1 MQIWKVLLKSFVGR
15 NAGGDIAELMLDFI
29 EWLTT
34 QDFGRRCI
42 LSVRDILSW
51 VNFLNIVCERDED
64 GFMTMGAMEDE
75 EEAEWDLRLDTVTA
89 FIHAACLVYIDG
101 IGSGKLSLFL
111 RICLWREL
119 LNTCDLRL
127 PFLSG
132 TTVSCADN
140 ALLAR
145 RLCLGFLQQWLSKM
159 TNLDQEM
166 LDALRVYDSNV
177 PREPQWGEDFF
188 GIDPFYIALGVNLNS
203 FLTDL
208 LDAVFTFFLFDFC

>member
-1 MQIWKVLLKSFVGR
+1 MQMWKVLLKLFVGL

-75 EEAEWDLRLDTVTA
+75 DEAEWDLRLDTVTA

-101 IGSGKLSLFL
+101 IGSGKLSFFFFFIIFVSEGNCWTHGIWDYLFL
-111 RICLWREL
+111 QEQRCPVQTALWWHADCAWASC
-119 LNTCDLRL
+119 N
-127 PFLSG
+127 SG
-132 TTVSCADN
+132 W
-140 ALLAR
+140 AR
-145 RLCLGFLQQWLSKM
+145 WPTWIRRC
-159 TNLDQEM
+159 
-166 LDALRVYDSNV
+166 
-177 PREPQWGEDFF
+177 
-188 GIDPFYIALGVNLNS
+188 
-203 FLTDL
+203 
-208 LDAVFTFFLFDFC
+208 